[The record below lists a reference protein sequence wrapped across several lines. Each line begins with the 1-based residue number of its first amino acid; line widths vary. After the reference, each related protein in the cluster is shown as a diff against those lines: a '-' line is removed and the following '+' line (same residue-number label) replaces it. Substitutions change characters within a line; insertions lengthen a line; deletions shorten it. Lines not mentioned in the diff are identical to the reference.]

1 MMAMAK
7 TSGTPA
13 RRTGARATA
22 KTTARTAQQPA
33 PQTSGTARRAR
44 AVVCAAAIIVVL
56 ALVSAFGWPG
66 WAVRTPP
73 APVEVPS
80 AVASATPTIAAQ
92 PLPSDASELVKILPE
107 HVSNYVRGAVESS
120 DEWQSAA
127 PVEAYAVTYGNGDQA
142 KDVRVLMGQWADAE
156 EAETQYE
163 KLAKALDGEQLAAG
177 NIKVSGQNTGSYVV
191 VGGKG
196 GGGTAT
202 ALWRNDTVVF
212 RVTGPQASVE
222 AVYKLFP
229 V

>member
-107 HVSNYVRGAVESS
+107 HVSNYVRGTVESS

-127 PVEAYAVTYGNGDQA
+127 PVEAYVVTYGNGDQA

-196 GGGTAT
+196 GDGTAT

-222 AVYKLFP
+222 AAYKLFP

>member
-1 MMAMAK
+1 MAK

>member
-1 MMAMAK
+1 MAK

-22 KTTARTAQQPA
+22 KTTARIAQQPA

-73 APVEVPS
+73 APVAVPS

-196 GGGTAT
+196 GYGTAT

>member
-7 TSGTPA
+7 TSGTPT
-13 RRTGARATA
+13 RRTGTA
-22 KTTARTAQQPA
+22 KTAARMSPQTA

-73 APVEVPS
+73 ESVEVPAS
-80 AVASATPTIAAQ
+80 VASATPTIAAQ
-92 PLPSDASELVKILPE
+92 PLPTDASELVKVLPE

-120 DEWQSAA
+120 DEWRSAA
-127 PVEAYAVTYGNGDQA
+127 PVEAYAVTYGNGNQA
-142 KDVRVLMGQWADAE
+142 NDVRVLMGQWADAE

-163 KLAKALDGEQLAAG
+163 KLAKALDGKQLAAG

-191 VGGKG
+191 VVGKG
-196 GGGTAT
+196 SDGTAT
-202 ALWRNDTVVF
+202 VLWRNDTVVF
-212 RVTGPQASVE
+212 RATGPQAGVE
-222 AVYKLFP
+222 TVYKLFP

>member
-13 RRTGARATA
+13 RRTAARPTA
-22 KTTARTAQQPA
+22 KTTAQPA

-73 APVEVPS
+73 EPVEVPA

-92 PLPSDASELVKILPE
+92 PLPTDASELVKILPE

-120 DEWQSAA
+120 DEWRSAA
-127 PVEAYAVTYGNGDQA
+127 PVEAYAVTYGNGDQS
-142 KDVRVLMGQWADAE
+142 KDVRVMMGQWADAE
-156 EAETQYE
+156 EAETQYAQ
-163 KLAKALDGEQLAAG
+163 LAKALDGKQLAAG

-191 VGGKG
+191 VAGKG
-196 GGGTAT
+196 SDGNAT

-212 RVTGPQASVE
+212 RATGPQASVE
-222 AVYKLFP
+222 TVYKLFP

>member
-177 NIKVSGQNTGSYVV
+177 NIKVSGQNTGSY
-191 VGGKG
+191 KSREF
-196 GGGTAT
+196 T
-202 ALWRNDTVVF
+202 
-212 RVTGPQASVE
+212 Q
-222 AVYKLFP
+222 
-229 V
+229 